1 MPLRGG
7 VRRLMANAIL
17 NFHFD
22 FLNPSLMQR
31 NVTGLDLMDK
41 KFQEIDSLKLIA
53 AKKATVLYQSNVGD
67 IEIHMFC
74 LSYGKSL
81 KK

>member
-1 MPLRGG
+1 
-7 VRRLMANAIL
+7 
-17 NFHFD
+17 
-22 FLNPSLMQR
+22 MQR